1 MENNTDLEQA
11 ILFIEAFR
19 AAAVVERYSN
29 SIVNALTL
37 AATALHEKSARERIA
52 YDTVEEYPNC
62 TVQVLTDS
70 KTGECSVGWWKNE

>member
-1 MENNTDLEQA
+1 MESSVDYEKIISIIKLLGDYATDNDYKEY
-11 ILFIEAFR
+11 R
-19 AAAVVERYSN
+19 
-29 SIVNALTL
+29 NALTVAL
-37 AATALHEKSARERIA
+37 AALHEKSARERIV